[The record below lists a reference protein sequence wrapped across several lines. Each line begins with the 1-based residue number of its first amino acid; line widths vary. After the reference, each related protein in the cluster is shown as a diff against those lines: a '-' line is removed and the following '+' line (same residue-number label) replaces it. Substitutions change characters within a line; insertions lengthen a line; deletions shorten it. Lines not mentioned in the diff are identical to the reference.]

1 MAPRRPLGAERA
13 RAAAFRI
20 GIGAKARI
28 GQVGEWLE
36 RSRAVFDASMA
47 ALAERLAR
55 AAVDREPLPDG
66 GMLGRL
72 RDAGAALGALLIAGA
87 FTLELAGLERVDQ
100 SGIELLRALMGTGA
114 SLRGMNP
121 YMALLLQGSGDLA

>member
-1 MAPRRPLGAERA
+1 MR
-13 RAAAFRI
+13 FRI
-20 GIGAKARI
+20 TVETKGGETKVQVD
-28 GQVGEWLE
+28 GDLVGEGPREL
-36 RSRAVFDASMA
+36 RRAC
-47 ALAERLAR
+47 
-55 AAVDREPLPDG
+55 
-66 GMLGRL
+66 
-72 RDAGAALGALLIAGA
+72 AGIAGA